1 MLDIQL
7 KKGRDTPVRNGS
19 PWVFSGSIARVAG
32 AAEPGAP
39 CRVIADSGETLGH
52 GYYNERSTLCVR
64 LLTRG
69 DRLFNAG
76 LLRDR
81 IAMAIQR
88 RLSMLAKARRLV
100 NSEGDFLPGLIVD
113 QYGSGVCVQ
122 FGAAGMNRWR
132 DEIITFLKDA
142 LSPSFIF
149 ERSDTEA
156 AVREGLD
163 AHSGLL
169 HGALPDPL
177 TITEHDVSFQLDLAA
192 GQKTGFYLDQRDNR
206 LLIRQYCAGKR
217 VLDCFCYSGGFAL
230 NAVKVGAESTVGIDA
245 SKKALALAERN
256 RSCNDMTERQL
267 RFRAADVFKYLR
279 ESEDR
284 RDVIILDPPKFAK
297 HPGHVRRAARGYK
310 DINLLALKNL
320 SPEGVLF
327 TFSCS
332 QAINATLFRQIVF
345 GAAIDAG
352 RRVQVLHV
360 LHQSP
365 DHPVDL
371 AHREGD
377 YLTGLALRVL

>member
-1 MLDIQL
+1 MLDIYL
-7 KKGRDTPVRNGS
+7 KKGRDKPVREGS
-19 PWVFSGSIARVAG
+19 PWVFSGSLARVAG

-64 LLTRG
+64 MLTRG
-69 DRLFNAG
+69 DQVFDGGA
-76 LLRDR
+76 LRER
-81 IAMAIQR
+81 IAVAIQR
-88 RLSMLAKARRLV
+88 RSSIDADARRLV

-113 QYGSGVCVQ
+113 QYGPGLCVQ
-122 FGAAGMNRWR
+122 FGAAGMHRWR
-132 DEIITFLKDA
+132 DEIMAIVTDA

-149 ERSDTEA
+149 ERSDTQA
-156 AVREGLD
+156 AAREGLD
-163 AHSGLL
+163 ARSGLL

-177 TITEHDVSFQLDLAA
+177 TISENDLCFQLDLAA

-206 LLIRQYCAGKR
+206 LLLRRYCAGKR
-217 VLDCFCYSGGFAL
+217 VLDCFCYTGGFAL
-230 NAVKVGAESTVGIDA
+230 NAVKGGAEATLGIDA
-245 SKKALALAERN
+245 SKKALTLAERN
-256 RSCNDMTERQL
+256 RSCNGMTERKL
-267 RFRAADVFKYLR
+267 SFVAADVFRYLR
-279 ESEDR
+279 ESQGG

-297 HPGHVRRAARGYK
+297 HPGQVRRAARGYK
-310 DINLLALKNL
+310 DINLLALRNL
-320 SPEGVLF
+320 SPEGMLF

-332 QAINATLFRQIVF
+332 QAISATLFRQIVF

-360 LHQSP
+360 LHQGP